1 MNPPATAVTSPSFI
15 GQAQTASSFMRQ
27 AQPAPASSGRIG
39 PNAIIRVAQAL
50 PAFIGSAATCA
61 LFERAGLAGYL
72 RELPEHMVD
81 ETEVQQLHAE
91 LRRSL
96 GPEMAAQVARSAG
109 RRTADYLL
117 AHRIPKPVQ
126 TLLKALPARLS
137 AHLLLTAVRRHAWT
151 FAGSG
156 VFSARTGH
164 PGSPVVLTI
173 RDNPLCKDLTSET
186 PACDFY
192 AATFE
197 RLFQVLVARRARVL
211 EVACEACGDAE
222 CRFEVRW

>member
-1 MNPPATAVTSPSFI
+1 VSAVLPATGTL
-15 GQAQTASSFMRQ
+15 Q
-27 AQPAPASSGRIG
+27 GRIG
-39 PNAIIRVAQAL
+39 PNAIIRVADAL
-50 PAFIGSAATCA
+50 PAFIGSAATFA
-61 LFERAGLAGYL
+61 LFERSGLAGYL
-72 RELPEHMVD
+72 REPPGQMVD
-81 ETEVQQLHAE
+81 ETEVRQLHGE

-96 GPEMAAQVARSAG
+96 GPEVAAEVARSAG

-126 TLLKALPARLS
+126 TLLKVLPARLA
-137 AHLLLTAVRRHAWT
+137 AHLLLSAVRRHAWT

-156 VFSARTGH
+156 HFSARTGR
-164 PGSPVVLTI
+164 PGAPVVLAI
-173 RDNPLCKDLTSET
+173 RDNPLCRGVTSEM

-197 RLFQVLVARRARVL
+197 RLFQVLVARRARVV

-222 CRFEVRW
+222 CRFEVHW